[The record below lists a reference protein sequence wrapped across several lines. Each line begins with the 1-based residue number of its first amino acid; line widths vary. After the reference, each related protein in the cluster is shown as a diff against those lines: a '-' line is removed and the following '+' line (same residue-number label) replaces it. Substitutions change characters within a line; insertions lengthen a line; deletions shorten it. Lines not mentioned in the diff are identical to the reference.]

1 VYNRRKRGG
10 DSAAEYFNN
19 TSAVAG
25 VQDARHQALMPDVLH
40 WLGITHI
47 SNLVSMSNLK
57 YDSIIKSGI
66 TVQNRYEIPE
76 ELIPADGRVEID
88 AKVSVRAW
96 GRAVGRAQ
104 RELLP
109 LWAGCGASGRA
120 GTSYEERSC

>member
-1 VYNRRKRGG
+1 MVYNRRKRGG

-47 SNLVSMSNLK
+47 TNLISMSNMK
-57 YDSIIKSGI
+57 YDAIIKSGI
-66 TVQNRYEIPE
+66 TVTNRYEIPD

-88 AKVSVRAW
+88 AKVGLFRA
-96 GRAVGRAQ
+96 RQ
-104 RELLP
+104 
-109 LWAGCGASGRA
+109 S
-120 GTSYEERSC
+120 